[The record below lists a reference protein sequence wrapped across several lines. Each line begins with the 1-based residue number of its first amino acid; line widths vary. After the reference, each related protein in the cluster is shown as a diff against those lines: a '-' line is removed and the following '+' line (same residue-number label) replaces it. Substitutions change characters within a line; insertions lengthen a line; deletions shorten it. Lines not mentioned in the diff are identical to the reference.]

1 MSAGYSAGSMVVVS
15 AEKLGA
21 WWVDL
26 KVVGRVDSLAEPKVC
41 RKAATKDGYLVI
53 PMAAK

>member
-1 MSAGYSAGSMVVVS
+1 MVVVS